1 MSVLLFHLILLGPAC
16 DKERMMIFIQV
27 RINTAAPKYNGF
39 SSVDEVT
46 LLLELAVNCKGQN
59 DLLAKKIL
67 KSCLLRYQCLKST
80 GLVCDAY
87 DKLFESSSHKNIFVE
102 TGKLMNKHVNQS
114 FHEL

>member
-1 MSVLLFHLILLGPAC
+1 
-16 DKERMMIFIQV
+16 MMIFIQV
-27 RINTAAPKYNGF
+27 RISKAVPNYNGF

-59 DLLAKKIL
+59 ELLAKKIL

-87 DKLFESSSHKNIFVE
+87 DKLFESSSHRNIFVE
-102 TGKLMNKHVNQS
+102 TGKLMKKHVNES
-114 FHEL
+114 FDQL